1 MYLYVDFL
9 YTMCVCCA
17 VQYVCVCEYP
27 RENITRDIWNSVWP
41 VVFCA
46 CEATELGHGSMFSMD
61 GKPENHELDVG
72 ASEANWIQKSTQI
85 LHFYFLQ
92 ESQDH
97 PWKTLAESWFLQ
109 DSSNISNILR
119 WQGALS
125 STWQAIQAQVAAC
138 VWPLDSG
145 LPELGNVRNWE
156 FSQNRFQGKSKGSPH
171 VSWSNLEFPMF
182 L

>member
-1 MYLYVDFL
+1 MLRS
-9 YTMCVCCA
+9 MCV
-17 VQYVCVCEYP
+17 YVYIP
-27 RENITRDIWNSVWP
+27 ENILQETHEIVYDQW
-41 VVFCA
+41 
-46 CEATELGHGSMFSMD
+46 FSAPAKLQNLAMGRCSAMD

-72 ASEANWIQKSTQI
+72 ASEANWIQKLIQI

-109 DSSNISNILR
+109 DSSNISASWGDKEPYPRPGRPFKRR
-119 WQGALS
+119 WLPVYGLLTRGS
-125 STWQAIQAQVAAC
+125 RSLGMCGIEG
-138 VWPLDSG
+138 SG
-145 LPELGNVRNWE
+145 
-156 FSQNRFQGKSKGSPH
+156 NRFQGKSKGSPH

>member
-9 YTMCVCCA
+9 YTMSVCCA
-17 VQYVCVCEYP
+17 VCVCVCVYP
-27 RENITRDIWNSVWP
+27 IKHITRDIWNSVRP

-46 CEATELGHGSMFSMD
+46 CEATELGHGSMFS
-61 GKPENHELDVG
+61 
-72 ASEANWIQKSTQI
+72 ASEANWIQKLIQI

-109 DSSNISNILR
+109 DSSNISASWGDKEPYPRPGRPFKRR
-119 WQGALS
+119 WLPVYGLLTRGS
-125 STWQAIQAQVAAC
+125 RSLGMCGIEG
-138 VWPLDSG
+138 SG
-145 LPELGNVRNWE
+145 
-156 FSQNRFQGKSKGSPH
+156 NRFQGKSKGSPH
-171 VSWSNLEFPMF
+171 VLWSNLEFPMF